1 MPLTPI
7 KDIRRQELLKAAFE
21 IIKRHGLAAA
31 SVSRIAEEAGT
42 SKGIV
47 HHYFKNK
54 EQLIEQA
61 VRYAHAKRSEDLVS
75 RLAKAHAPSERLSAV
90 LSVLLD
96 EKYLQFGFCRAW
108 ISFYPEVYSN
118 EQMARLYR
126 AIHRRE
132 CSNLAHAL
140 LPFLP
145 RAEAMK
151 VALGIK
157 AMVEGIRF
165 MCGARLGFDTRVHII
180 QVTEFLKRKVPGFDR
195 SAAVRWPAPR

>member
-1 MPLTPI
+1 MALTPI
-7 KDIRRQELLKAAFE
+7 KDIRRQELLEAAFE
-21 IIKRHGLAAA
+21 IIKREGLAAA
-31 SVSRIAEEAGT
+31 SVIRIAREAGV

-47 HHYFKNK
+47 HHYFETK
-54 EQLIEQA
+54 EQLIGQA
-61 VRYAHAKRSEDLVS
+61 VRYSHAKRSEDLVS
-75 RLAKAHAPSERLSAV
+75 RLARGQTPSERLSAV

-108 ISFYPEVYSN
+108 ISFYAEIYSN
-118 EQMARLYR
+118 EQLARLYR

-180 QVTEFLKRKVPGFDR
+180 QVIEFLKRKVPGFDQ
-195 SAAVRWPAPR
+195 SAVAPWPAPR